1 MTPIH
6 PVLLLKQFIEAGSA
20 LQFLEITLVSDGSEL
35 YRVMAHV
42 KKNMFFAY
50 RQNSVGYNIK
60 AISSY
65 SKGEHVIFKMYLF
78 FSISRLFL
86 IVQIYS

>member
-50 RQNSVGYNIK
+50 RQNSV
-60 AISSY
+60 
-65 SKGEHVIFKMYLF
+65 
-78 FSISRLFL
+78 
-86 IVQIYS
+86 